1 MSGLV
6 AITTALADQI
16 RSYYVGVSD
25 ADGEIAFQVEPRYI
39 INPTPPTIDV
49 YPGPTPARDL
59 DTAGMGFADEDGTIE
74 DHGGYLLAVRA
85 RFGTADDDAGH
96 ELLYELCDDT
106 EELSLSAAI
115 LEDATLDGNAASVDI
130 QSFSGITVYPD
141 GDGRLRLGFDFTV
154 RVLPAFS

>member
-1 MSGLV
+1 MAGLV
-6 AITTALADQI
+6 AITNALADQI
-16 RSYYVGVSD
+16 RSYYVGAAD

-39 INPTPPTIDV
+39 VNPTPPTIDV

-59 DTAGMGFADEDGTIE
+59 DTAGMGFVDDGIE

-106 EELSLSAAI
+106 AALSLSAAI
-115 LEDATLDGNAASVDI
+115 VEDATLDGNAASVDI
-130 QSFSGITVYPD
+130 QAFSGITVYPD